1 MEGWVVKS
9 PSAVHGHHQALKA
22 GPKDLGIDLFSTDL
36 TEFFRPV
43 VLGRSGIAI
52 VVVTTTSPKWGN

>member
-9 PSAVHGHHQALKA
+9 PPAVHGQPLKV
-22 GPKDLGIDLFSTDL
+22 GPKDLGIDIFSSDL

-43 VLGRSGIAI
+43 AHGHSGIAV
-52 VVVTTTSPKWGN
+52 VVVTVTSPKWGN

>member
-9 PSAVHGHHQALKA
+9 LSAVHGHHQALKA
-22 GPKDLGIDLFSTDL
+22 GPKDLGIDIFSSDL
-36 TEFFRPV
+36 TKFFRSV
-43 VLGRSGIAI
+43 VLGHSGIAI